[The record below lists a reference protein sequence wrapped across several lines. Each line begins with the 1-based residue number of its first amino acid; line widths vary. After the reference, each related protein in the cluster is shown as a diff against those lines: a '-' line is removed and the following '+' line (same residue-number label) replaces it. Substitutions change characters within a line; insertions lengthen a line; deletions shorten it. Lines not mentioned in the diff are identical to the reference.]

1 VEVAFILNPVTKEFA
16 FICSYSLL
24 YHILIKFLFVVFE
37 LRTFEVRRC
46 RVQQSRANNHVR
58 FFLFY
63 NKFGS
68 ARCTVNEK
76 EIVHLSLSL

>member
-1 VEVAFILNPVTKEFA
+1 MPFLVSVFVEVAFILNPVTKEFA

-58 FFLFY
+58 FFFCFIINLEVP
-63 NKFGS
+63 G
-68 ARCTVNEK
+68 AQ
-76 EIVHLSLSL
+76 

>member
-1 VEVAFILNPVTKEFA
+1 MFD
-16 FICSYSLL
+16 
-24 YHILIKFLFVVFE
+24 
-37 LRTFEVRRC
+37 
-46 RVQQSRANNHVR
+46 

-68 ARCTVNEK
+68 AGCTVNEK